1 MPYLSTMSDNPEE
14 HSVVYEKRPIW
25 HSPPW
30 ITAIVGL
37 VGTFLTVPD
46 IVGNYFQQKQEIE
59 ILETKNQGARQE
71 QELGLVKAT
80 LAQQGTERVF
90 LLRYISATAD
100 DDDAR
105 NWAKDEVGRFVQAGV
120 SLKEQLGIL
129 ENAEY
134 SLDLQFN
141 PSAVTLSPQNRV
153 DLDSVVEQWKGATD
167 LRVVVSGHTSNIP
180 ISTRNTAFPSNW
192 HLSQARADV
201 VADYLSLNLGLE
213 REKIIAEG
221 RGDVVPIVS
230 NETQEGRDRNDR
242 VEIAITGRRK

>member
-1 MPYLSTMSDNPEE
+1 MLFLPKMSDDTKE
-14 HSVVYEKRPIW
+14 HSVAYEKRPIW

-71 QELGLVKAT
+71 QELGLVKET
-80 LAQQGTERVF
+80 LSQKGSERIF

-105 NWAKDEVGRFVQAGV
+105 NWAKVEVDRFVEAGV

-129 ENAEY
+129 QTEEY
-134 SLDLQFN
+134 SLNFRFDT
-141 PSAVTLSPQNRV
+141 SSVTLSPQNRV
-153 DLDSVVEQWKGATD
+153 HLDSVVDQWKGATD
-167 LRVVVSGHTSNIP
+167 LRVVVRGHTSNLP
-180 ISTRNTAFPSNW
+180 LVGRTSEFSSLF
-192 HLSQARADV
+192 HMSKARADAV
-201 VADYLSLNLGLE
+201 SDYLSLKLGLDSE
-213 REKIIAEG
+213 EIISEG
-221 RGDVVPIVS
+221 RADAEPIVS
-230 NETQEGRDRNDR
+230 NKTQEGRDKNDR
-242 VEIAITGRRK
+242 VELAISGRRK